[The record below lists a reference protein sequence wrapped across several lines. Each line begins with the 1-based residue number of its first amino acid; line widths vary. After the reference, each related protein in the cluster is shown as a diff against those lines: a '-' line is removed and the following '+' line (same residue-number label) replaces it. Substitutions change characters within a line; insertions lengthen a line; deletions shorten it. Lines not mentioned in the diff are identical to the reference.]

1 MLNKTTPVVGIAMA
15 PGDLVDNQD
24 VDGLPRPEFLD
35 VVSKRRILLREDV
48 AFDENR
54 HLNILKVRLLLDELW
69 CKLKQC

>member
-1 MLNKTTPVVGIAMA
+1 MLNKTSPVVYSAMA

-35 VVSKRRILLREDV
+35 VVTKRRILLREDV